1 MEREK
6 HFEKEEAERMERKKR
21 LEDIMKRT
29 RHSDLVEKKATPRKN
44 GADPASVPS
53 VSVSGSGTEHSDSN
67 GHGAPNLDP
76 SSNPSTALLP
86 PADERLFEE
95 VIVLPADSRLPP
107 PGEEEE
113 QLPIIAFQ
121 ENGIV
126 MPLIGGVVDTPIQH
140 TAGHSS

>member
-1 MEREK
+1 
-6 HFEKEEAERMERKKR
+6 MERKKR

-29 RHSDLVEKKATPRKN
+29 RRSDLVEKKTPRKN
-44 GADPASVPS
+44 GADPASVP
-53 VSVSGSGTEHSDSN
+53 SVSGSGTEHSDSN

-113 QLPIIAFQ
+113 EEEQLVPIIAFQ

>member
-1 MEREK
+1 MQ
-6 HFEKEEAERMERKKR
+6 RKKR
-21 LEDIMKRT
+21 LEDIMRRT
-29 RHSDLVEKKATPRKN
+29 RRSDLVEKVSSHV
-44 GADPASVPS
+44 ASVPS

-76 SSNPSTALLP
+76 SSDPSTALLP

-113 QLPIIAFQ
+113 EEEQLVPIIAFQ

-140 TAGHSS
+140 TADVV

>member
-1 MEREK
+1 
-6 HFEKEEAERMERKKR
+6 MERKKR

-29 RHSDLVEKKATPRKN
+29 RRSDHVEKKTPRKN
-44 GADPASVPS
+44 GADPGNSASVPS

-107 PGEEEE
+107 PGDEEEEEE
-113 QLPIIAFQ
+113 QLVIAFQ

-140 TAGHSS
+140 TADVV